1 MGDKF
6 SALGARTTKELVK
19 KALREEQ
26 GSAFTQRIADAL
38 PPKKSSLPKFN
49 VSNSLSKPAGHVRYY
64 KQIMAYWISNDTV
77 RCKMFLVIL
86 GDYALRWFLRLPAGQ
101 IDHFRKLIKQF
112 TAQFITNI

>member
-49 VSNSLSKPAGHVRYY
+49 VYNSLSKSAGHVRYY

-77 RCKMFLVIL
+77 RCRMFLVIL